1 MSTQDR
7 YLGAAKDVV
16 FSFLQ
21 ATLPFNDLPVS
32 SLEDLAQAAVVAFY
46 PKGTLIL
53 EQDETDVSDL
63 YLIQKGGVR
72 VFPKRRRQL

>member
-7 YLGAAKDVV
+7 YFGAAKDVV
-16 FSFLQ
+16 LSFLQ
-21 ATLPFNDLPVS
+21 STLPFNDLPIS
-32 SLEDLAQAAVVAFY
+32 SLQDLAHSAVVAFY

-72 VFPKRRRQL
+72 VFLKGARQF